1 MFQLGSPRP
10 LPSDTLHWFFALP
23 CYMAALARS
32 AALPDRTGRNLSDR
46 DWGDYYNHVE
56 NSLSLVRKIIQGVP
70 QTHRACITAETF
82 DLNSDKGTFA
92 LVAEKIQI
100 PVFPVLQVLSAT
112 RDTLESNLVQMLKG
126 VVLHQAM
133 LSSLSS
139 HLGPQDTVTELLAD
153 TRDLLIQIRML
164 LKTIQKDA
172 AEQPAAPVLDLKL
185 SGDFDVQV
193 ATHVTLQHMQHFGQ
207 DMERILR
214 GVSRAN
220 EDVTNE
226 PTTPEQS

>member
-1 MFQLGSPRP
+1 MLVPVLMLCF
-10 LPSDTLHWFFALP
+10 
-23 CYMAALARS
+23 LA
-32 AALPDRTGRNLSDR
+32 
-46 DWGDYYNHVE
+46 
-56 NSLSLVRKIIQGVP
+56 Q
-70 QTHRACITAETF
+70 QTF
-82 DLNSDKGTFA
+82 DLNSDKGRFA

-185 SGDFDVQV
+185 SGRV
-193 ATHVTLQHMQHFGQ
+193 ATHITLQHMQDFGQ

-214 GVSRAN
+214 VVSQAN